1 MRMSVNIIYN
11 KCSECRHARPS
22 YYASSKL
29 FCALRGIEK
38 KTLRRCNKW
47 DSADIGA
54 RSVLNKLELNCTE
67 TISDAFRVGVEFE
80 RKRLFGGK
88 E

>member
-1 MRMSVNIIYN
+1 MRMSVNVIYN

-29 FCALRGIEK
+29 FCALRGLEK

-54 RSVLNKLELNCTE
+54 RAIPRKLELNCAE
-67 TISDAFRVGVEFE
+67 TLVEAFQTGVEYE
-80 RKRLFGGK
+80 RKRLFGGN
-88 E
+88 